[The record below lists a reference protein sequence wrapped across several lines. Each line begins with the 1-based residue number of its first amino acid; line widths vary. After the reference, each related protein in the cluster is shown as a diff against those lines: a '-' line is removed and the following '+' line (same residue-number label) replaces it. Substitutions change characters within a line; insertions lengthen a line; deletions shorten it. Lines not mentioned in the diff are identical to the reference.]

1 MHDVIIVGGGSAGSA
16 LAGRLSE
23 DAGRSVLLIEAGV
36 APASREEWPADS
48 LEGTNRTMYAPDH
61 PLSWSHRVEL
71 LPGRPWVMPYGR
83 LLGGSSAINGC
94 YFIRGLPE
102 DYDAWAAQGNDLW
115 GFEQVLPSFRRLES
129 DHDYSGPLHGDS
141 GPMPIRRAHGE
152 LVSPLTEPF
161 ISAFEDLG
169 HAAEHDMNAGGPPG
183 VGLVPSN
190 SVDGLRFNAAF
201 GYVLPN
207 LDRPNLTVRGDTL
220 VRRVVFEGQRAVG
233 VEVDGAAGIEF
244 LPAREVVLSAGA
256 FKSAHL
262 LLLSGVGPADHLRA
276 HGITVVHDS
285 PGVGT
290 DWFDHPSIF
299 VPFTPTGDL
308 GFDARMVLPQAAL
321 HFDSGSDAAGDVEL
335 LLFVAPM
342 FGADGAVMV
351 ALQQGE
357 SRGTLRLAS
366 ADPHVRPEIRY
377 NYLSTG
383 HDRARMRD
391 GVRRIHELYRHPRFA
406 PLVAA
411 ADRPGSD
418 VLEDDAQLDAYIKGN
433 LSTTAHASGT
443 ARMGRPDQD
452 GAVVDQW
459 LRVHGVDG
467 LRVVDNSIMP
477 TLLHRGPAATAIM
490 IGERAAELIQG
501 S

>member
-23 DAGRSVLLIEAGV
+23 DPGRSVLLIEAGV
-36 APASREEWPADS
+36 APASRDEWPAAS

-83 LLGGSSAINGC
+83 MLGGSSAINGC
-94 YFIRGLPE
+94 YFIRGLPQ
-102 DYDAWAAQGNDLW
+102 DYDAWAEQGNDLW
-115 GFEQVLPSFRRLES
+115 SFEQVLPAFRRLET
-129 DHDYSGPLHGDS
+129 DHDFAGPLHGGS
-141 GPMPIRRAHGE
+141 GPMPIRRAHGD

-161 ISAFEDLG
+161 IRALLDLG
-169 HAAEHDMNAGGPPG
+169 HDAEEDMNAGGAPG

-190 SVDGLRFNAAF
+190 SVRGLRFNAAF
-201 GYVLPN
+201 GYVLPH

-220 VRRVVFEGQRAVG
+220 VRRVVFEGRCAVG
-233 VEVDGAAGIEF
+233 VEVDGRDGVEF
-244 LPAREVVLSAGA
+244 LPAGEIVLSAGA
-256 FKSAHL
+256 FKSAQL
-262 LLLSGVGPADHLRA
+262 LLLSGIGPADHLRA
-276 HGITVVHDS
+276 HAIPVVHDS

-299 VPFTPTGDL
+299 VPFTPSEDL
-308 GFDARMVLPQAAL
+308 GFDPKMVLPQAAL
-321 HFDSGSDAAGDVEL
+321 HFDSGDDPAGDVEL

-342 FGADGAVMV
+342 FGDDGAVMV

-357 SRGTLRLAS
+357 SRGTLRLTS
-366 ADPHVRPEIRY
+366 ADPHERPDIRY
-377 NYLSTG
+377 NYLSTDR
-383 HDRARMRD
+383 DRARMRA
-391 GVRRIHELYRHPRFA
+391 GVRRIHELYRHPSFA
-406 PLVAA
+406 HLIAT
-411 ADRPGSD
+411 ADRPDS
-418 VLEDDAQLDAYIKGN
+418 VTLLDDRELDSYIKAN

-443 ARMGRPDQD
+443 ARMGRPDSD

-459 LRVHGVDG
+459 LRVHGVEG
-467 LRVVDNSIMP
+467 LRVADNAVMP
-477 TLLHRGPAATAIM
+477 TLLHRGPAATAVM
-490 IGERAAELIQG
+490 IGERAAELMRG